1 MKKVCRKA
9 GLLGILLGL
18 MLFAA
23 GFAVHTTTVDVQA
36 ATTTGF
42 RTVNGKTYY
51 YKSGKKV
58 KGWLTL
64 GSNKYFLNTKTG
76 VLLKGWQRSSKG
88 SMRYFDSRT
97 GAMYKGFK
105 KIGGNYYYFKPST
118 GYTVSGFVKTS
129 STVVRYFSSGSYT
142 MATGWMKNSKGEKW
156 YFTPS
161 TGIMYRGLKKIG
173 AYYYYFDGTTGAAKS
188 GFLTAAN
195 GNVRYFR
202 GKTYVMA
209 TGWLGSSSG
218 KRYYF
223 AKNTGVMY
231 KGFKTVDG
239 KTYYFNPKTGVV
251 TTGWVKENGKTYYIN
266 PSTTTIT
273 TGTKLIDGKYYVFDS
288 NGVMTGSYTDSSN
301 SGPTAPTSARTLKNY
316 LAGALQPVGRA
327 LYVWGGGWTDS
338 TRKGVSPTWVSL
350 YNSQTSSYNYNNYRD
365 LTTAN
370 RIKGLDC
377 SGFVGWAS
385 YQVMHTKSG
394 EGGGYTV
401 VSGDIGSYYQNTLKW
416 GRIVNQN
423 YLSQTKWKMQPG
435 DIGYDSGHT
444 WIVLGQCSDKSAVIV
459 HSTPQAGCQIAGT
472 CTPDGDYD
480 SQAVALAK
488 TYMSRYKGYTK
499 YEYHPSC
506 GNYIRRGNYLRWYSS
521 TLSDPDGY
529 KNKTAAQI
537 LADLYS

>member
-64 GSNKYFLNTKTG
+64 GSNKYFLNTRTG

-338 TRKGVSPTWVSL
+338 TRKGVSPTWVSW

>member
-51 YKSGKKV
+51 YKSGKNV

-338 TRKGVSPTWVSL
+338 TRKGVSPTWVSW

>member
-161 TGIMYRGLKKIG
+161 TGNMYRGLKKIG

-338 TRKGVSPTWVSL
+338 TRKGVSPTWVSW

>member
-338 TRKGVSPTWVSL
+338 TIKVESPSWFSW
-350 YNSQTSSYNYNNYRD
+350 YNIQTSSYNYNNYRD

>member
-9 GLLGILLGL
+9 GLLWILLGL

-338 TRKGVSPTWVSL
+338 TRKGVSPTWVSW

>member
-251 TTGWVKENGKTYYIN
+251 TTGWVKENGKTYYID

-288 NGVMTGSYTDSSN
+288 NGVMTGSYADSSN

-316 LAGALQPVGRA
+316 LAGALQPVGKA

-338 TRKGVSPTWVSL
+338 TRKGVSPTWVSW

-444 WIVLGQCSDKSAVIV
+444 WIVLGQCPDKSAVIV

-488 TYMSRYKGYTK
+488 TYMSRYKGYMK

>member
-18 MLFAA
+18 VLFAA

-338 TRKGVSPTWVSL
+338 TRKGVSPTWVSW

>member
-129 STVVRYFSSGSYT
+129 STAVRYFSSGSYT

-338 TRKGVSPTWVSL
+338 TRKGVSPTWVSW

>member
-195 GNVRYFR
+195 GKVRYFR

-338 TRKGVSPTWVSL
+338 TRKGVSPTWVSW

>member
-9 GLLGILLGL
+9 GLLGIFLGL

-76 VLLKGWQRSSKG
+76 VLLKGWQRSPKG
-88 SMRYFDSRT
+88 PMRYFDSRT

-251 TTGWVKENGKTYYIN
+251 TTGWVKENGKTYYID

-288 NGVMTGSYTDSSN
+288 NGVMTGSYADSSN

-338 TRKGVSPTWVSL
+338 TRKGVSPTWVSW